1 MGINESSPSPAGSKE
16 YILGGASMKPS
27 MTRRAFFNSGASLL
41 ALAALPRAAVRAS
54 TTETKRI
61 RIGGPIFLNSDDPGL
76 LAREHRRLG
85 YRAAYVPKVE
95 LHEKDRIKAI
105 VKEFSSQDVV
115 IAEVGAWVNML
126 DPDPERRRKNLDYVE
141 QRLALAE
148 EVGALCCVDI
158 AGSYDPKVWYAPNP
172 KNFSQEFIDATV
184 ENCRRLIDAVKP
196 SRTKFSIEMM
206 PYSFPSGPDE
216 YLKLLRAVDRKAF
229 GVHLDV
235 CNVINSPQ
243 RMYNNGSVIRECF
256 QKLGP
261 WILSCHAKD
270 LAWEDSYQV
279 NFREVIPGRGCID
292 YRTYLTELSEVPSG
306 APLMLEH
313 LTTASE
319 YEEARKYIAGVADGL
334 RLSLGR
340 GD

>member
-1 MGINESSPSPAGSKE
+1 
-16 YILGGASMKPS
+16 MKVS
-27 MTRRAFFNSGASLL
+27 LTRRSLLKNGASLL
-41 ALAALPRAAVRAS
+41 ALSALPDSIVQAS
-54 TTETKRI
+54 SRETKSI
-61 RIGGPIFLNSDDPGL
+61 RLGGPIFVDSDDPGV

-95 LHEKDRIKAI
+95 LHDRDRAQAI

-126 DPDPERRRKNLDYVE
+126 DLDPEKRRKNLDYVE

-158 AGSYDPKVWYAPNP
+158 AGSYDPKTWYAPNP
-172 KNFSQEFIDATV
+172 KNFSQEFMDATI
-184 ENCRRLIDAVKP
+184 ENCRRVIDAVKP
-196 SRTKFSIEMM
+196 IRTKFSIEMM

-216 YLKLLRAVDRKAF
+216 YLKLLQAVDRKAF

-235 CNVINSPQ
+235 CNVINSPK
-243 RMYNNGSVIRECF
+243 RMYDNGSVIRECF
-256 QKLGP
+256 RKLGP
-261 WILSCHAKD
+261 WIVSCHAKD

-279 NFREVIPGRGCID
+279 SFREVIPGRGRID
-292 YRTYLTELSEVPSG
+292 YRTYLAELSKLHSG

-313 LTTASE
+313 LSSADE
-319 YEEARKYIAGVADGL
+319 YNEARKYVASVAGDLG
-334 RLSLGR
+334 LSL
-340 GD
+340 

>member
-1 MGINESSPSPAGSKE
+1 MT
-16 YILGGASMKPS
+16 ASI
-27 MTRRAFFNSGASLL
+27 TRRSWLKNGASLL
-41 ALAALPRAAVRAS
+41 ALSAFPDAVVRAAS
-54 TTETKRI
+54 TEHKRI
-61 RIGGPIFLNSDDPGL
+61 RLGGPIFLNSDDPGA

-95 LHEKDRIKAI
+95 LHDKDRIQAI
-105 VKEFSSQDVV
+105 VKEFASQDVV
-115 IAEVGAWVNML
+115 IAEVGAWVNMV
-126 DPDPERRRKNLDYVE
+126 DPDPEKRRKNLDYVE

-158 AGSYDPKVWYAPNP
+158 AGSYDPKIWYAPNP

-184 ENCRRLIDAVKP
+184 ENCRRVINAVKP
-196 SRTKFSIEMM
+196 TRTKFSIEMM

-216 YLKLLRAVDRKAF
+216 YLKLLHAVDRKAF

-235 CNVINSPQ
+235 CNVINSPE

-261 WILSCHAKD
+261 WILSCHGKD
-270 LAWEDSYQV
+270 LAWENSYQV
-279 NFREVIPGRGCID
+279 SFREVIPGRGRID
-292 YRTYLTELSEVPSG
+292 YRTYLTELSKIPTG

-313 LTTASE
+313 LTTADE
-319 YEEARKYIAGVADGL
+319 YDEARNYIARVAA
-334 RLSLGR
+334 SLGVSLGPAEEGAAVR
-340 GD
+340 NLQSG

>member
-1 MGINESSPSPAGSKE
+1 
-16 YILGGASMKPS
+16 MKVPL
-27 MTRRAFFNSGASLL
+27 TRRSLLKNGASLL
-41 ALAALPRAAVRAS
+41 ALSALPDFVVQAS
-54 TTETKRI
+54 SSETKRI
-61 RIGGPIFLNSDDPGL
+61 RLGGPIFVDSDDPGA

-95 LHEKDRIKAI
+95 LHDRDRTKAI

-126 DPDPERRRKNLDYVE
+126 ELDPEKRRKNLDYVE

-158 AGSYDPKVWYAPNP
+158 AGSYDPKTWYAPNP
-172 KNFSQEFIDATV
+172 KNFSQEFMDATI
-184 ENCRRLIDAVKP
+184 ENCRRVIDAVKP
-196 SRTKFSIEMM
+196 TRTKFSIEMM

-216 YLKLLRAVDRKAF
+216 YLKLLQAVDRKAF

-235 CNVINSPQ
+235 CNVINSPK
-243 RMYNNGSVIRECF
+243 RMYDNGSVIRECF
-256 QKLGP
+256 QKLGR

-279 NFREVIPGRGCID
+279 SFREVIPGRGRID
-292 YRTYLTELSEVPSG
+292 YRTYLAQLSKLPSG

-313 LTTASE
+313 LTSANE
-319 YEEARKYIAGVADGL
+319 YDEARKYVASVAGDLG
-334 RLSLGR
+334 LSL
-340 GD
+340 

>member
-1 MGINESSPSPAGSKE
+1 
-16 YILGGASMKPS
+16 MKVS
-27 MTRRAFFNSGASLL
+27 LTRRSLFKNSASLL
-41 ALAALPRAAVRAS
+41 ALSALPDFVVRAS
-54 TTETKRI
+54 SRETCRI
-61 RIGGPIFLNSDDPGL
+61 RLGGPIFLDSDDPGA

-95 LHEKDRIKAI
+95 LHDGDRTKAI
-105 VKEFSSQDVV
+105 VKEFLSQDVV

-126 DPDPERRRKNLDYVE
+126 ELDPEKRRKNLDYVE

-158 AGSYDPKVWYAPNP
+158 AGSYDPKTWYAPNP
-172 KNFSQEFIDATV
+172 KNFGQEFMDATI
-184 ENCRRLIDAVKP
+184 ENCRRVIDAVKP
-196 SRTKFSIEMM
+196 TRTKFSIEMM

-216 YLKLLRAVDRKAF
+216 YLKLLQAVDRKAF

-235 CNVINSPQ
+235 CNVINSPR
-243 RMYNNGSVIRECF
+243 RMYDNGSVIRECF
-256 QKLGP
+256 QKLGQ

-279 NFREVIPGRGCID
+279 SFREVIPGRGRID
-292 YRTYLTELSEVPSG
+292 YRTYLAELSKLPSG

-313 LTTASE
+313 LTSANE
-319 YEEARKYIAGVADGL
+319 YDEARKYVASVAADLG
-334 RLSLGR
+334 LSL
-340 GD
+340 

>member
-1 MGINESSPSPAGSKE
+1 MK
-16 YILGGASMKPS
+16 ASL
-27 MTRRAFFNSGASLL
+27 TRRSLFKNSASLL
-41 ALAALPRAAVRAS
+41 ALSALPNAVLRAGSR
-54 TTETKRI
+54 ETKRI
-61 RIGGPIFLNSDDPGL
+61 RLGGPIFLDSDDPGA

-95 LHEKDRIKAI
+95 LSDKDRIKAI
-105 VKEFSSQDVV
+105 VNEFSSQDVV

-126 DPDPERRRKNLDYVE
+126 DLDPGKRRKNLDYVE

-158 AGSYDPKVWYAPNP
+158 AGSYDPTTWYAPNP
-172 KNFSQEFIDATV
+172 KNFSQEFMDSTI
-184 ENCRRLIDAVKP
+184 ENCRRVIDGVKP
-196 SRTKFSIEMM
+196 KRTKFSIEMM

-216 YLKLLRAVDRKAF
+216 YLKLLQAVDRKAF

-256 QKLGP
+256 QKLGSR
-261 WILSCHAKD
+261 ILSCHAKD

-279 NFREVIPGRGCID
+279 SLREVIPGRGHID
-292 YRTYLTELSEVPSG
+292 YRAYLSELSKLPSE

-313 LTTASE
+313 LTSASE
-319 YEEARKYIAGVADGL
+319 YEEARKYIASVARDLG
-334 RLSLGR
+334 LSLG
-340 GD
+340 